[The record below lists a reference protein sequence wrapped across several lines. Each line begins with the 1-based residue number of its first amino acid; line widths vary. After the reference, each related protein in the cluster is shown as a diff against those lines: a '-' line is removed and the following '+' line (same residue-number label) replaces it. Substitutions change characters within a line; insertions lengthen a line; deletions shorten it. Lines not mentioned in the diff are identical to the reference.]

1 MNTDGQ
7 PLREIE
13 LTLSMIL
20 RVWWLYAWRTF
31 VGAVVV
37 GMVLGFVWGFA
48 ISIFGGPT
56 KIIES
61 GGAVIGGIA
70 GLVWS
75 IIGVYM
81 ALTKRYREFRIVLV
95 AR

>member
-7 PLREIE
+7 PLHEIE
-13 LTLSMIL
+13 LTLSIIL

-31 VGAVVV
+31 LGAVVV
-37 GMVLGFVWGFA
+37 AMVLGSVWGFV

-56 KIIES
+56 EIIES
-61 GGAVIGGIA
+61 GGAIIVGIA
-70 GLVWS
+70 GLIWS
-75 IIGVYM
+75 IIGIYM
-81 ALTKRYREFRIVLV
+81 ALTNRYREFRLALV